1 GEFDLA
7 SDFIDGLADGRSE
20 VAAAHAV
27 LDGDVAG
34 VAFAINGGGAIVEGD
49 VAQLGEG
56 DALAG
61 GREDADIF
69 DVLDCLAE
77 LGQVA
82 DGKIVA
88 LLEDQDLRESLS
100 TDGGFAGDLNIADV
114 DAEAIGP
121 GAIDV

>member
-69 DVLDCLAE
+69 DVLDRLAE

-82 DGKIVA
+82 DGEVVA
-88 LLEDQDLRESLS
+88 LLEDEDLRQCLAADSS
-100 TDGGFAGDLNIADV
+100 FDSVRDMGDI
-114 DAEAIGP
+114 DAEAVG
-121 GAIDV
+121 GGSVDV